1 MRSYLVKWYF
11 CWRSYWWD
19 PDLTVG
25 NLTIC
30 KKNLVP
36 LWQEI
41 GRKDRCWYLL
51 MGCKKLR
58 AVFPPGSKILRSLLV
73 MNGVVLGGDPN
84 RGEHIEN
91 VYFVN
96 GKECWLGKWKNCR
109 QFWRHTLEPRQN
121 IIKIPVCA
129 GELINHFIVS
139 INRNNL
145 IDPHSRHFIMSLL
158 E

>member
-11 CWRSYWWD
+11 FEEVIDGIQTSQLAIWLYARRTLCHYDR
-19 PDLTVG
+19 
-25 NLTIC
+25 
-30 KKNLVP
+30 K
-36 LWQEI
+36 QE
-41 GRKDRCWYLL
+41 GKTCWYLL
-51 MGCKKLR
+51 MVCKKLR
-58 AVFPPGSKILRSLLV
+58 AAFPSGNKLLRSLLV
-73 MNGVVLGGDPN
+73 MNGIVLGGDPN
-84 RGEHIEN
+84 RGGHIEN

-96 GKECWLGKWKNCR
+96 WKECWLGKWKNCR

-121 IIKIPVCA
+121 IIKILLCA

-145 IDPHSRHFIMSLL
+145 IDPHSRHFIMSML